1 MGGGTLGPGPPLP
14 AITTETRPTAPDAAA
29 APGGEGQFITSKG
42 ASTRRSQP
50 SRPPSPS
57 GNPSTL
63 TPAPPREGRN
73 AGSAVLF
80 EKPPKP
86 LVQSKAHILTKHS
99 TSHSLQNLYQDSVLE
114 LLEDERPQLREGRV
128 TSAYAGSR
136 EWSKFTTLTIDHS
149 LTTRVFST
157 TSFTCFRFSEAASQS
172 FTMKTFFNKLEK
184 LTGVDLDGDG
194 TIGGTQQCKGIATMH
209 WRV

>member
-1 MGGGTLGPGPPLP
+1 MSEQRPRRRLGGGKGNLLLPRARASEKPDTNQTHLNRKDHTSYGPIGGNQTTTRTLG
-14 AITTETRPTAPDAAA
+14 R
-29 APGGEGQFITSKG
+29 GEG
-42 ASTRRSQP
+42 
-50 SRPPSPS
+50 
-57 GNPSTL
+57 
-63 TPAPPREGRN
+63 
-73 AGSAVLF
+73 
-80 EKPPKP
+80 
-86 LVQSKAHILTKHS
+86 HILTKHS
-99 TSHSLQNLYQDSVLE
+99 TRHSLQNLHQDSVLE